1 MKTYLNLGC
10 GQRFHKDWTNIDFV
24 SNSPYVQ
31 AYNLLQGIPFEDNA
45 FEVVYHS
52 HVLEHFSK
60 ADGKKFIQECYR
72 VLKPNGII
80 RIAVPDLEQIAK
92 EYLKNLNLA
101 LQGDRNAQYNY
112 DWIMLEMYDQAVR
125 TKLGGDMA
133 AYIFQEKIPNE
144 EYVFE
149 RIGEEGRN
157 IRKFYLE
164 NLNKATQHSISQ
176 KDKRSFL
183 RKTLSKIK
191 QAIKAFL
198 FKDEIQFYQDNIQYV
213 QIGRFRLSGEIHQ
226 WMYDRYSLSKL
237 LEETKFRDIQIKPA
251 FESAIPNWNDFEL
264 ESKNDVI
271 FKPDSLFI
279 EARK

>member
-10 GQRFHKDWTNIDFV
+10 GQRYHKDWTNIDFV

-31 AYNLLQGIPFEDNA
+31 AHNLLQGIPFEDNS

-52 HVLEHFSK
+52 HVLEHFTK
-60 ADGKKFIQECYR
+60 VDGKKFIQECYR

-101 LQGDRNAQYNY
+101 LEGNIDAQYNY
-112 DWIMLEMYDQAVR
+112 EWIMLEMYDQAVR
-125 TKLGGDMA
+125 TKSGGQMA
-133 AYIFQEKIPNE
+133 SYFFQEILPNE
-144 EYVFE
+144 DYVFK

-164 NLNKATQHSISQ
+164 NLNKTTQQSISP

-183 RKTLSKIK
+183 RKILSKIK

-198 FKDEIQFYQDNIQYV
+198 FRDEIQFYQDNIQYAL
-213 QIGRFRLSGEIHQ
+213 IGKFRLSGEIHQ

-237 LEETKFRDIQIKPA
+237 LEETKFRDIQIKTA

-264 ESKNDVI
+264 ESKNGVI
-271 FKPDSLFI
+271 FKPDSLFV

>member
-101 LQGDRNAQYNY
+101 LEGNIDAQYNY
-112 DWIMLEMYDQAVR
+112 EWIMLEMYDQAVR
-125 TKLGGDMA
+125 TKSGGQMA
-133 AYIFQEKIPNE
+133 SYFFQEILPNE
-144 EYVFE
+144 DYVFK

-164 NLNKATQHSISQ
+164 NLNKTTQQSISP

-198 FKDEIQFYQDNIQYV
+198 FRDEIQFYQDNIQYAL
-213 QIGRFRLSGEIHQ
+213 IGKFRLSGEIHQ

-237 LEETKFRDIQIKPA
+237 LEETKFRDIQIKTA

-264 ESKNDVI
+264 ESKNGVI
-271 FKPDSLFI
+271 FKPDSLFV

>member
-60 ADGKKFIQECYR
+60 ADGKKFIQECHR

-101 LQGDRNAQYNY
+101 LEGNIDAQYNY
-112 DWIMLEMYDQAVR
+112 EWIMLEMYDQAVR
-125 TKLGGDMA
+125 TKSGGQMA
-133 AYIFQEKIPNE
+133 SYFFQEILPNE
-144 EYVFE
+144 DYVFK

-164 NLNKATQHSISQ
+164 NLNKTTQQSISP

-183 RKTLSKIK
+183 RKILSKIK

-198 FKDEIQFYQDNIQYV
+198 FRDEIQFYQDNIQYAL
-213 QIGRFRLSGEIHQ
+213 IGKFRLSGEIHQ

-237 LEETKFRDIQIKPA
+237 LEETKFRDIQIKTA

-264 ESKNDVI
+264 ESKNGVI
-271 FKPDSLFI
+271 FKPDSLFA